1 MTSWKMATAASALLL
16 GLALFAGPTS
26 QVLAEAPAPSA
37 VLEVTA
43 VTEASVGEEVPLTAS
58 LFTADGKPMANAT
71 VRFYVRSSFVGVE
84 GDMEIG
90 RATTDANGFATIPYR
105 PGREGE
111 VTIRAELAG
120 DGQVTAIET
129 STPLTVSGS
138 RQVYVESA
146 GIQVPGLGVW
156 VLIAVLTGVWSI
168 LFIVALLIF
177 LIAREGARE
186 EEPEWEKAARGRK

>member
-1 MTSWKMATAASALLL
+1 MTSWKLATGATALLL
-16 GLALFAGPTS
+16 ALVLFIGAAS
-26 QVLAEAPAPSA
+26 QTLAEAPAPST
-37 VLEVTA
+37 VLQVTT

-58 LFTADGKPMANAT
+58 LFTADGKPMSNAT
-71 VRFYVRSSFVGVE
+71 VRFYVRSSFAGVE

-90 RATTDANGFATIPYR
+90 RATTDSNGFATVPYR

-120 DGQVTAIET
+120 DGQVTVVQT

-146 GIQVPGLGVW
+146 GIQVPGLGVG
-156 VLIAVLTGVWSI
+156 VLIAVLTGVWST

-186 EEPEWEKAARGRK
+186 EEPQWEKAARGRK

>member
-1 MTSWKMATAASALLL
+1 MTPWKMATGATALLL
-16 GLALFAGPTS
+16 ALVLFIGAAS
-26 QVLAEAPAPSA
+26 QTLAETPAPST
-37 VLEVTA
+37 VLQVTA

-71 VRFYVRSSFVGVE
+71 VRFYVRSSFAGVE

-90 RATTDANGFATIPYR
+90 QATTDSSGFATIPYR

-120 DGQVTAIET
+120 DGQATAVET
-129 STPLTVSGS
+129 STSLTISGS

-156 VLIAVLTGVWSI
+156 ILIAAMTGVWSI
-168 LFIVALLIF
+168 LFTVALLIF

-186 EEPEWEKAARGRK
+186 AEPEWVKAARGRE